1 MKMKKR
7 TNKHL
12 DAFDPHMLLIAA
24 VRYFT
29 GRMTIA
35 TCAFAREL
43 AEAWPTIPEHT
54 RQVIQRDLEEEFRR
68 DDEARNAGQRKIYL
82 PLGMD
87 CDRKSWEKVREAW
100 KKMGVTP

>member
-1 MKMKKR
+1 MKKR

-29 GRMTIA
+29 GRQTIA

-54 RQVIQRDLEEEFRR
+54 RNIIKRDLEDEFRR
-68 DDEARNAGQRKIYL
+68 DDEARKDDPPRSFC
-82 PLGMD
+82 PLGSD
-87 CDRKSWEKVREAW
+87 CDRQAWEMVREAW
-100 KKMGVTP
+100 KKLEETK

>member
-54 RQVIQRDLEEEFRR
+54 RTVIQRDLEGEFHR
-68 DDEARNAGQRKIYL
+68 DDNDHAEGREHKA
-82 PLGMD
+82 LGHD
-87 CDRKSWEKVREAW
+87 CDRESWEMVREAW
-100 KKMGVTP
+100 KKMEKETP